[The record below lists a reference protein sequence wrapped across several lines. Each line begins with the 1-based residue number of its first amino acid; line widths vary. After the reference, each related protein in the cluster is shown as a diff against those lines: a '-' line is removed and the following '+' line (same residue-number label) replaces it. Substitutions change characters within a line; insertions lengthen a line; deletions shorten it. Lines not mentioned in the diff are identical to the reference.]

1 MLERIKF
8 TRAIAPSAGVAG
20 TTTLNGA
27 TLDMANFEGVVAE
40 VTFGVITAG
49 ALTTIKIQQVLRR
62 TSRTP
67 PTCWA
72 PPKPSPTR
80 TTMGSFWRTSA
91 RLGARCPRRR
101 HPQHAECG
109 RLVSQLFAVRAA
121 RVPVTSQGTGV
132 ISSEEWGRP
141 GRRYGV
147 SPRTSP

>member
-49 ALTTIKIQQVLRR
+49 ALTTIKIQQGAASDLSDAADLLGSAQTVADTNDDGIFLADF
-62 TSRTP
+62 SRVRERY
-67 PTCWA
+67 A
-72 PPKPSPTR
+72 RVVVTR
-80 TTMGSFWRTSA
+80 STQNAVVSSA
-91 RLGARCPRRR
+91 NYLQYGPR
-101 HPQHAECG
+101 
-109 RLVSQLFAVRAA
+109 

-132 ISSEEWGRP
+132 ISSEESVGP
-141 GRRYGV
+141 AEG
-147 SPRTSP
+147 TA